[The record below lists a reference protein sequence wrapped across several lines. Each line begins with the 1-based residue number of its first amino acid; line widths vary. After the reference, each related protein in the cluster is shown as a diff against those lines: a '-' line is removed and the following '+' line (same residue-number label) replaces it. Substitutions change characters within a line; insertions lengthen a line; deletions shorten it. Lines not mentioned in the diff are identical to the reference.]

1 MTVSDTC
8 LIALTEAPTQNIKV
22 WNQRKYEQNG
32 INVSVLRMI
41 STGYHDPEVWKS
53 IIFQLHNAFYILY
66 KKGICIWN
74 FSLANNVFIK
84 DTNYDNN
91 NIGFWKYIVD
101 GINFYIPNYGSILVI
116 DSQFKDLDITDE
128 DRKRVVTQFSTSG
141 EKNDKNFRYK
151 IMMKTIF
158 DKDQSDVIDKRNK
171 ENFTDMVFNSAKFHE
186 KTDVNVGGVGI
197 DDTIDV
203 LINGIRGLE
212 VDNINNFFINHA
224 HFLHNRVGTLLN
236 DSEKKNI
243 INDKK
248 EFVKG
253 QLIAY
258 LDGENY
264 YVAIYK
270 GDAKSKEPIA
280 APVPVPVPAPAPAP
294 APALSPSPSPSP
306 LVPPALPIS
315 VAPAPNQVE
324 IIHIPNNRSDV
335 PMRAE
340 VKTVELA
347 SVFFINETIKQSY
360 KPNCKLSEDE
370 LIETYKI
377 DF

>member
-1 MTVSDTC
+1 
-8 LIALTEAPTQNIKV
+8 
-22 WNQRKYEQNG
+22 
-32 INVSVLRMI
+32 
-41 STGYHDPEVWKS
+41 
-53 IIFQLHNAFYILY
+53 
-66 KKGICIWN
+66 
-74 FSLANNVFIK
+74 
-84 DTNYDNN
+84 
-91 NIGFWKYIVD
+91 
-101 GINFYIPNYGSILVI
+101 
-116 DSQFKDLDITDE
+116 
-128 DRKRVVTQFSTSG
+128 
-141 EKNDKNFRYK
+141 
-151 IMMKTIF
+151 MKTIF

-197 DDTIDV
+197 DDTIDA

-280 APVPVPVPAPAPAP
+280 VAAAP
-294 APALSPSPSPSP
+294 PALSPPA
-306 LVPPALPIS
+306 PPALPTS